1 MPNCSQ
7 CGHSLED
14 NPKVCPKCGMNPR
27 PDSPGM
33 MSSGTMEFLTTILV
47 VGGIIFGVINWA
59 SSSSK
64 QSQLR
69 SRQYLTAKHVATAI
83 SSYLD
88 DNNDT
93 SPPFTPET
101 NFSKSLSRYLKDN
114 VEIGAIESYT
124 WNTDLSGRN
133 WATIGVPIRV
143 WLFYTPPLG
152 NGEIVVATAAANC
165 KIRSETELEGIKKA
179 SIAELAAAKI
189 KKP

>member
-1 MPNCSQ
+1 MPNCSN
-7 CGHSLED
+7 CGHQLED
-14 NPKVCPKCGMNPR
+14 KPKVCPKCGLNPR

-47 VGGIIFGVINWA
+47 VGGIIFGASYWA

-64 QSQLR
+64 LSELR
-69 SRQYLTAKHVATAI
+69 SRRYLTAKSIATAI

-114 VEIGAIESYT
+114 VDIGAIGSYT

-133 WATIGVPIRV
+133 WATIGVTIRV
-143 WLFYTPPLG
+143 WLFYTPPIG
-152 NGEIVVATAAANC
+152 NDKIVVATAATNC

-179 SIAELAAAKI
+179 STAELAAAKI